1 MTSLTNRLVSKLAI
15 FVSQKKVTDTVK
27 NEKKCYFSMHIRVYI
42 LANIEYHKYFFWE
55 IRKFRELHFFRH
67 ISDNRQEK
75 VSSNACRWATG
86 DCTVLHI
93 KTHWMKKKSILR
105 YNGFYASVRK
115 AYFPNIQFYVSI
127 LSMLKI
133 KVKNYSITK
142 SKMLHLIFLS

>member
-1 MTSLTNRLVSKLAI
+1 
-15 FVSQKKVTDTVK
+15 
-27 NEKKCYFSMHIRVYI
+27 MHIRVYI
-42 LANIEYHKYFFWE
+42 LANIEYHKYFFWRE
-55 IRKFRELHFFRH
+55 KTEKFASFANYIFFVTFQIIGKKKFRRMRAAE
-67 ISDNRQEK
+67 QQ
-75 VSSNACRWATG
+75 A
-86 DCTVLHI
+86 VLHI

>member
-1 MTSLTNRLVSKLAI
+1 MKKMLFFNAYQSVHFSKYWI
-15 FVSQKKVTDTVK
+15 SQ
-27 NEKKCYFSMHIRVYI
+27 I
-42 LANIEYHKYFFWE
+42 LFLERENWE